1 MEFWITWFS
10 GLSTI
15 LILIVIFFVV
25 LRFIKKYKTNLLE
38 LKLKLS
44 NLNPK
49 ESISKEIDRIYFGDL
64 SSKSKYLE
72 EWDKIKSPLMIGY
85 LCDGKIK
92 YRHIIATVLN
102 FIQKNYIEIIETNDP
117 HINNIT
123 YTLRKK
129 DLEIFN
135 PKAYENIKE
144 LDYNNIFRKKLVEY
158 ELSASDVFVVNRIIF
173 NGNNEVNLKDIME
186 FYDDKNCEGKESK
199 ELLAKLIYL
208 EKLINKEFEIYGIT
222 DNSGLPKFQYK
233 GKLTNIGIVK
243 RSEWLNY
250 ANKIEKET
258 LLKYR
263 DVGGILV
270 WGKYIAYGVSLNVCK
285 IAINDVVDIF
295 MKNN

>member
-1 MEFWITWFS
+1 MEFWITWS
-10 GLSTI
+10 IGLISIFI
-15 LILIVIFFVV
+15 LILAFVGIQHYANKHKKD
-25 LRFIKKYKTNLLE
+25 FIGIKF
-38 LKLKLS
+38 KLS

-49 ESISKEIDRIYFGDL
+49 ESISKETDIIYFGNL
-64 SSKSKYLE
+64 SSQNKSLE

-85 LCDGKIK
+85 LCDEKIK

-102 FIQKNYIEIIETNDP
+102 FIQKNYIEIIKTNEP
-117 HINNIT
+117 NINKIN

-135 PKAYENIKE
+135 TKVYENIKE

-158 ELSASDVFVVNRIIF
+158 ELSASDVFVINRIIF
-173 NGNNEVNLKDIME
+173 NDNKEVNLKDIME
-186 FYDDKNCEGKESK
+186 FYDDENCDGKESK

-222 DNSGLPKFQYK
+222 DNSRLPKFQYK

-258 LLKYR
+258 LIKYR
-263 DVGGILV
+263 DIEGINV
-270 WGKYIAYGVSLNVCK
+270 WGKYLVYGVSLNVCK

>member
-1 MEFWITWFS
+1 MEFWITWFW

-15 LILIVIFFVV
+15 LVLIITFWAILHYTSKHKRDFWG
-25 LRFIKKYKTNLLE
+25 
-38 LKLKLS
+38 LKMKLS

-49 ESISKEIDRIYFGDL
+49 ESIGKEIDRIYFGNL
-64 SSKSKYLE
+64 SSQNKILE

-85 LCDGKIK
+85 LCDGEIK

-102 FIQKNYIEIIETNDP
+102 FIQKKYIEIIETNETNSD
-117 HINNIT
+117 NIT

-173 NGNNEVNLKDIME
+173 NDNNEVNLRNIME

-222 DNSGLPKFQYK
+222 DNSGLPKSQYK